1 MKNIARF
8 KNDIYAGVLGKIIGV
23 YLGRPVEGWTY
34 EAIRD
39 TFGEI
44 NYYKNHR
51 TGAPLIVPD
60 DDISG
65 TFAFFRSLEDNK
77 FDPDIRAEQIGDS
90 WLNYIIENE
99 TILWWGGL
107 SRSTEHTAYLRL
119 KNGIRA
125 PKSGSIELNGRS
137 MAEQIGSEIFIDT
150 WAMANPGNPERAA
163 KMAREAAGVSHDGI
177 AIDAAVY
184 LAVMESL
191 AFVEKDIDRLLEA
204 GLAYIENPEFIRL
217 VGAVREQCAKASD
230 WREVRQW
237 IADHHG
243 YEKYPGNCPMVT
255 NHLTLLMAFIMGGD
269 DFNKACMI
277 ACSSGWDTDCNSGN
291 VGCLNGIRLGLDGFR
306 TSTDLRKAVADRLY
320 VVTSD
325 GGSCI
330 SDAVQE
336 TRKIL
341 KAACRLEYEPVDFP
355 EERLAFEYPG
365 AVQGIVPYDKN
376 TEEQVLCG
384 IDNLVESPLHCSP
397 QNGNEE
403 TKEYGCRLSYRGLGP
418 GVHATACIDTF
429 IDLQP
434 KGKEG
439 TSYFDVLCS
448 PSLYSGQ
455 EVKAVIAAEAVS
467 PAFTF
472 FIEYFNEKDELETL
486 SSSAFQLNDGDNQIK
501 WRIPDVG
508 GHAIYRLGMSLRSGA
523 LGERPGSPMEGMSG
537 AAGGSRLDGSVII
550 KSLDWSGAPECYR
563 MGRSMEMTPTLTPW
577 TTTTSWLK
585 TFVSSAD
592 HFCPDYT
599 TTFSIS
605 HAAPNG
611 VVTTGTMD
619 WDNYSVK
626 SVITFS
632 QQDAAGLV
640 ARAKGHRRYYGAV
653 LKDKKAVIYKQC
665 DAKRTVVAEAAF
677 DFEIDDTR
685 ELAFTLDGP
694 RLSLAV
700 DGKTAVSGQDESYLC
715 GGAGFV
721 VDSGAI
727 LADGFEVKRICS
739 RRNKKD

>member
-1 MKNIARF
+1 
-8 KNDIYAGVLGKIIGV
+8 
-23 YLGRPVEGWTY
+23 
-34 EAIRD
+34 
-39 TFGEI
+39 
-44 NYYKNHR
+44 
-51 TGAPLIVPD
+51 
-60 DDISG
+60 
-65 TFAFFRSLEDNK
+65 
-77 FDPDIRAEQIGDS
+77 
-90 WLNYIIENE
+90 
-99 TILWWGGL
+99 
-107 SRSTEHTAYLRL
+107 
-119 KNGIRA
+119 
-125 PKSGSIELNGRS
+125 

-191 AFVEKDIDRLLEA
+191 AFVEKDIDRLLDA

-455 EVKAVIAAEAVS
+455 EVKAVIAAGAVS

-472 FIEYFNEKDELETL
+472 FIEYFNERDELETL
-486 SSSAFQLNDGDNQIK
+486 SSSAFQLNDGDNEIK

-508 GHAIYRLGMSLRSGA
+508 GHAIYRLGISLRSGA
-523 LGERPGSPMEGMSG
+523 C
-537 AAGGSRLDGSVII
+537 GSRLDGSVII

-665 DAKRTVVAEAAF
+665 DAKRTVVAEAAC

-739 RRNKKD
+739 RKNKKD

>member
-1 MKNIARF
+1 MKNLERF

-44 NYYKNHR
+44 YYYKNHK

-77 FDPDIRAEQIGDS
+77 FSPDITAGKIGDS

-125 PKSGSIELNGRS
+125 PRSGSIELNGRS

-163 KMAREAAGVSHDGI
+163 RMAREAASVSHDGI

-184 LAVMESL
+184 LAVMESM
-191 AFVEKDIDRLLEA
+191 AFIEKDNDKLLDE
-204 GLAYIENPEFIRL
+204 GLRYVENREFKNL
-217 VGAVREQCAKASD
+217 VGELRKQCAMASD
-230 WREVRQW
+230 WRTVRQW
-237 IADHHG
+237 IADYHG

-291 VGCLNGIRLGLDGFR
+291 VGCLNGIRLGLDGFKR
-306 TSTDLRKAVADRLY
+306 GTDLRSAVSDRLY

-330 SDAVQE
+330 SDAVLE

-355 EERLAFEYPG
+355 EARLAFEYPG
-365 AVQGIVPYDKN
+365 SVQGVVPYDKD

-384 IDNLVESPLHCSP
+384 IDNPY
-397 QNGNEE
+397 EE
-403 TKEYGCRLSYRGLGP
+403 TGEFGCRLSYRGLGP
-418 GVHATACIDTF
+418 GVHASACIDTF

-434 KGKEG
+434 KG
-439 TSYFDVLCS
+439 
-448 PSLYSGQ
+448 
-455 EVKAVIAAEAVS
+455 
-467 PAFTF
+467 
-472 FIEYFNEKDELETL
+472 N
-486 SSSAFQLNDGDNQIK
+486 QL
-501 WRIPDVG
+501 
-508 GHAIYRLGMSLRSGA
+508 
-523 LGERPGSPMEGMSG
+523 
-537 AAGGSRLDGSVII
+537 
-550 KSLDWSGAPECYR
+550 
-563 MGRSMEMTPTLTPW
+563 
-577 TTTTSWLK
+577 
-585 TFVSSAD
+585 F
-592 HFCPDYT
+592 
-599 TTFSIS
+599 
-605 HAAPNG
+605 
-611 VVTTGTMD
+611 
-619 WDNYSVK
+619 
-626 SVITFS
+626 
-632 QQDAAGLV
+632 
-640 ARAKGHRRYYGAV
+640 
-653 LKDKKAVIYKQC
+653 
-665 DAKRTVVAEAAF
+665 
-677 DFEIDDTR
+677 
-685 ELAFTLDGP
+685 
-694 RLSLAV
+694 
-700 DGKTAVSGQDESYLC
+700 
-715 GGAGFV
+715 
-721 VDSGAI
+721 
-727 LADGFEVKRICS
+727 
-739 RRNKKD
+739 

>member
-1 MKNIARF
+1 
-8 KNDIYAGVLGKIIGV
+8 
-23 YLGRPVEGWTY
+23 
-34 EAIRD
+34 
-39 TFGEI
+39 
-44 NYYKNHR
+44 
-51 TGAPLIVPD
+51 
-60 DDISG
+60 
-65 TFAFFRSLEDNK
+65 
-77 FDPDIRAEQIGDS
+77 
-90 WLNYIIENE
+90 
-99 TILWWGGL
+99 
-107 SRSTEHTAYLRL
+107 
-119 KNGIRA
+119 
-125 PKSGSIELNGRS
+125 

-191 AFVEKDIDRLLEA
+191 AFVEKDIDRLLDA

-291 VGCLNGIRLGLDGFR
+291 VGCLNGIRLGLGGFR

-384 IDNLVESPLHCSP
+384 IDNLVESPRHCDP

-418 GVHATACIDTF
+418 GVHATASIDTF

-455 EVKAVIAAEAVS
+455 EVKAVIAAEEVS

-523 LGERPGSPMEGMSG
+523 C
-537 AAGGSRLDGSVII
+537 GSRLDGSVII

-685 ELAFTLDGP
+685 ELAFTLEGP

>member
-1 MKNIARF
+1 
-8 KNDIYAGVLGKIIGV
+8 
-23 YLGRPVEGWTY
+23 
-34 EAIRD
+34 
-39 TFGEI
+39 
-44 NYYKNHR
+44 
-51 TGAPLIVPD
+51 
-60 DDISG
+60 
-65 TFAFFRSLEDNK
+65 
-77 FDPDIRAEQIGDS
+77 
-90 WLNYIIENE
+90 
-99 TILWWGGL
+99 
-107 SRSTEHTAYLRL
+107 
-119 KNGIRA
+119 
-125 PKSGSIELNGRS
+125 
-137 MAEQIGSEIFIDT
+137 
-150 WAMANPGNPERAA
+150 
-163 KMAREAAGVSHDGI
+163 
-177 AIDAAVY
+177 
-184 LAVMESL
+184 
-191 AFVEKDIDRLLEA
+191 
-204 GLAYIENPEFIRL
+204 
-217 VGAVREQCAKASD
+217 
-230 WREVRQW
+230 
-237 IADHHG
+237 
-243 YEKYPGNCPMVT
+243 MVT

-384 IDNLVESPLHCSP
+384 IDNLVESPRHCDP

-418 GVHATACIDTF
+418 GVHATASIDTF

-523 LGERPGSPMEGMSG
+523 C
-537 AAGGSRLDGSVII
+537 GSRLDGSVII

-727 LADGFEVKRICS
+727 LADGFEVRRICS

>member
-1 MKNIARF
+1 M
-8 KNDIYAGVLGKIIGV
+8 
-23 YLGRPVEGWTY
+23 
-34 EAIRD
+34 
-39 TFGEI
+39 
-44 NYYKNHR
+44 
-51 TGAPLIVPD
+51 
-60 DDISG
+60 
-65 TFAFFRSLEDNK
+65 
-77 FDPDIRAEQIGDS
+77 
-90 WLNYIIENE
+90 
-99 TILWWGGL
+99 
-107 SRSTEHTAYLRL
+107 
-119 KNGIRA
+119 
-125 PKSGSIELNGRS
+125 
-137 MAEQIGSEIFIDT
+137 
-150 WAMANPGNPERAA
+150 
-163 KMAREAAGVSHDGI
+163 
-177 AIDAAVY
+177 
-184 LAVMESL
+184 
-191 AFVEKDIDRLLEA
+191 
-204 GLAYIENPEFIRL
+204 
-217 VGAVREQCAKASD
+217 
-230 WREVRQW
+230 
-237 IADHHG
+237 
-243 YEKYPGNCPMVT
+243 
-255 NHLTLLMAFIMGGD
+255 
-269 DFNKACMI
+269 
-277 ACSSGWDTDCNSGN
+277 
-291 VGCLNGIRLGLDGFR
+291 
-306 TSTDLRKAVADRLY
+306 RKAVADRLY

-384 IDNLVESPLHCSP
+384 IDNLVESPRHCDP

-418 GVHATACIDTF
+418 GVHATASIDTF

-455 EVKAVIAAEAVS
+455 EVKAVIAAGAVS

-501 WRIPDVG
+501 WQIPDVG

-523 LGERPGSPMEGMSG
+523 C
-537 AAGGSRLDGSVII
+537 GSRLDGSVII